1 MQAAFM
7 DNWIKTSG
15 HVLRGEEYLPAIE
28 PAGNASAQVF
38 TSSPTGGADSMLLM
52 YLLAISSSVKTI
64 DLSASYFVP
73 DELTTRALTDAA
85 KRGVQVRIIVPGKH
99 IDTEIVRK
107 ASRAAWGPLLASGV
121 RIHEYQPTMFH
132 CKMLVV
138 DGLLVSVGSTNFDIR
153 SFRLNDEA
161 NLNVYDAAFAR
172 EVTKVFEGDLKLSRE
187 ITSAMWRERP
197 LLEKIAENAAAALA
211 PQL

>member
-1 MQAAFM
+1 MN
-7 DNWIKTSG
+7 NWIKATG
-15 HVLRGEEYLPAIE
+15 QVLRGEEYFPSLQRVGDS
-28 PAGNASAQVF
+28 AGQVF

-73 DELTTRALTDAA
+73 DALTRQALIDAL
-85 KRGVQVRIIVPGKH
+85 KRGVRVRIIVPGKH

-107 ASRAAWGPLLASGV
+107 ASRANWGGLLSAGAE
-121 RIHEYQPTMFH
+121 IHEYQPTMFH
-132 CKMLVV
+132 CKTLIV
-138 DGLLVSVGSTNFDIR
+138 DGLLVSVGSTNFDTR

-161 NLNVYDAAFAR
+161 NLNVYDAPFAR
-172 EVTKVFEGDLKLSRE
+172 QLTAVFEDDLTQARR
-187 ITSAMWRERP
+187 ITLAMWRERP
-197 LLEKIAENAAAALA
+197 LLEKIVENAAASLS